1 MEILK
6 PFGHLSEG
14 ILTRKQLGAEVSA
27 SNLFALIYLSHSAA
41 SFILFQYLLQDVH
54 NSGV

>member
-1 MEILK
+1 MEILR
-6 PFGHLSEG
+6 PFGHLFEG

-54 NSGV
+54 NSAV